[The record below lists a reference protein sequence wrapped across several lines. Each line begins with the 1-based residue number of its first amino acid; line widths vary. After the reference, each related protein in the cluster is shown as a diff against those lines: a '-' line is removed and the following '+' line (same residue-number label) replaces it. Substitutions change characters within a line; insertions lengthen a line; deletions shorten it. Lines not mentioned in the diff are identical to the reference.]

1 MLFKHC
7 HCHDVLLAYLF
18 QGFNLLLFIKE
29 KLADVHKKR
38 EHYRQQ
44 RLNAGMQVVL
54 LVGYTSSGKTT
65 LFNMLQKN
73 RKPKVI
79 CLLHFAQLQGHLKSI
94 IGIYYLYSRFCQHT
108 PSLCDRGI

>member
-38 EHYRQQ
+38 ELYRQQ
-44 RLNAGMQVVL
+44 RLNAEMPVVS

-65 LFNMLQKN
+65 LFNMLQKKETQSNMFTTLCTTTRSLKIYN
-73 RKPKVI
+73 RN
-79 CLLHFAQLQGHLKSI
+79 LLFIQSVLSAD
-94 IGIYYLYSRFCQHT
+94 
-108 PSLCDRGI
+108 SLTM